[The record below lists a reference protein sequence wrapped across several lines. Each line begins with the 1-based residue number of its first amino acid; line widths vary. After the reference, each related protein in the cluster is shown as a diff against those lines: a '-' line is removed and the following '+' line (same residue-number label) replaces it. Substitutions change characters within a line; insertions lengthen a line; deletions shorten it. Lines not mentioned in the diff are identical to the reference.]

1 MSNQQPATS
10 NACLRRVLRIAH
22 RALRPEPLPLEL
34 FPAVHSPRMQAA
46 FFDLDKT
53 VIARSSTLAFT
64 GHLYRAG
71 MLGRRVLARAAM
83 GQLMYILF
91 GADEDQLQKARDA
104 MLRLIKGWDR
114 AEVERIVEEALEE
127 VVAPIVYAEALF
139 LIDEHMREGRK
150 VFIVS
155 ASPYEVVHPLSM
167 YIGIEDVIATQ
178 AKVDENGLY
187 TGEVERYA
195 YGPEKAK
202 AVQAVADEQGI
213 SLADSYAYSDSMT
226 DLPLLELVGN
236 PHAVNPEKE
245 LRTIAEQRGWPIL
258 EFQRQV
264 SLAKRLTRPMPLI
277 SGATVAAVIGAA
289 IAWALVRKKRG

>member
-1 MSNQQPATS
+1 
-10 NACLRRVLRIAH
+10 
-22 RALRPEPLPLEL
+22 
-34 FPAVHSPRMQAA
+34 
-46 FFDLDKT
+46 
-53 VIARSSTLAFT
+53 
-64 GHLYRAG
+64 
-71 MLGRRVLARAAM
+71 M